1 MLLTSSG
8 SESRIVGRRSS
19 KGVRKGGKDECE
31 GESKSMTWFEA
42 AGKIV
47 DESERVKECC
57 KEGGTAFGKR

>member
-1 MLLTSSG
+1 
-8 SESRIVGRRSS
+8 
-19 KGVRKGGKDECE
+19 VRKGGKDECE